1 MTAPTPTER
10 RRIWSALFAGL
21 TLALTVA
28 DVALLMLTKSA
39 ELYFFAGVALVIGEL
54 LTYFLLERAGLLGE
68 GEQ

>member
-21 TLALTVA
+21 TLAVTVA
-28 DVALLMLTKSA
+28 IVAMLVSTRKA
-39 ELYFFAGVALVIGEL
+39 ELYLFAGVGLSIGGL
-54 LTYFLLERAGLLGE
+54 LSYHLLEKAGLLGE